1 MNFFMNKLKQAPK
14 FKSEKEEAEFWATHD
29 TSKFFR
35 IDKPFVMDF
44 PDLKPTT
51 KTITL
56 RISVSLLHRIK
67 KIANKKDM
75 PYQSL
80 MKVFLDEKA
89 RQELKTV

>member
-1 MNFFMNKLKQAPK
+1 MRKLKQTPI
-14 FKSEKEEAEFWATHD
+14 FKNEKEEAGFWATHD
-29 TSKFFR
+29 TSDFFDT
-35 IDKPFVMDF
+35 DKPLVLDF
-44 PDLKPTT
+44 PNLKPTT